1 MHDASGNILA
11 VYAVNDNRVN
21 NGALTLSE
29 QNIYGS
35 SRLGVYKPF
44 LNLSVYTPPD
54 TIPITGLES
63 GGYRSNFVRGQKY
76 YELTNHLQNV
86 LVTISDK
93 KIGVDGN
100 SDGIIDY
107 YTADVIT
114 ANDFYSFG
122 SLMPGRKYSQANIKY
137 RYGFNGKENDNEAKG
152 EGNQI
157 DYGERVYDPRLG
169 RFLSVD
175 PLQKQFPALSS
186 YQYSGNNPI
195 ATVDLD
201 GLEPAAINP
210 GTESLVLILQ
220 GVGNDP
226 PDGATQANN
235 AAKTYPGLAP
245 DEALG
250 SIQSSG
256 PKLQV
261 VVYASSRGENTKND
275 VLETI
280 KKFKS
285 INPNGKVIL
294 VGHSQ
299 GADNII
305 ELAKENKDVQLDL
318 IITLDIKDAS
328 GKGIFSIDDDNVP
341 SNVKN
346 AINYYQK
353 GEVIGGE
360 KNEIDNKEKTNGTNV
375 LSPGSNHR
383 SIDNDLQPYIIQD
396 INNFLKGKDPVK
408 EAKERKLPTFVPRP
422 NEKNIINGSKSS
434 I

>member
-1 MHDASGNILA
+1 MLQPQRS
-11 VYAVNDNRVN
+11 YSTT
-21 NGALTLSE
+21 NG
-29 QNIYGS
+29 
-35 SRLGVYKPF
+35 
-44 LNLSVYTPPD
+44 
-54 TIPITGLES
+54 
-63 GGYRSNFVRGQKY
+63 
-76 YELTNHLQNV
+76 
-86 LVTISDK
+86 
-93 KIGVDGN
+93 
-100 SDGIIDY
+100 
-107 YTADVIT
+107 
-114 ANDFYSFG
+114 
-122 SLMPGRKYSQANIKY
+122 Y
-137 RYGFNGKENDNEAKG
+137 RYGFNGKENDDDVKG
-152 EGNQI
+152 KGNQI
-157 DYGERVYDPRLG
+157 DYGERAYDPRLG

-220 GVGNDP
+220 GVGKDP
-226 PDGATQANN
+226 HDGATQANN

-250 SIQSSG
+250 SIKSSG

-280 KKFKS
+280 KNFKS
-285 INPNGKVIL
+285 INSNGKVIL

-346 AINYYQK
+346 AINYY
-353 GEVIGGE
+353 
-360 KNEIDNKEKTNGTNV
+360 
-375 LSPGSNHR
+375 
-383 SIDNDLQPYIIQD
+383 
-396 INNFLKGKDPVK
+396 
-408 EAKERKLPTFVPRP
+408 
-422 NEKNIINGSKSS
+422 
-434 I
+434 